1 MTPAPVFLIGAGP
14 GDPGLITV
22 RGLECLRSADVVIH
36 DRRVSQRLLKQAR
49 ADAEIIDIGSTASH
63 EMAQEAISYLIAD
76 KAREGKRVARIMYGD
91 PFLFDRGG
99 EEALFLREQGVTLEI
114 VPGVPAGIA
123 VPAYTGVPVTYPGA
137 GDTLTLVRGYE
148 DETGEPPDVDWASL
162 SRLEG
167 TIVCYASP
175 QQLPLI
181 LEAMLDSGWPPDDDG
196 VVVYQGTLPSQASL
210 AGTVK
215 TLLDAAREPNAP
227 RETAILIVGRVV
239 GFREHL
245 RWFDARPLFGR
256 RVLVTR
262 PRDQAAELVDRLEL
276 LGAEAVEAPMIRI
289 APPADPGPLLAAA
302 AAPDQ
307 FDWIVFTSANAV
319 ESFMTALL
327 DGARDIRA
335 LKGPMLCAVGTA
347 TAERLARYGIK
358 VDLVPDE
365 FRAEAVV
372 DAIVQR
378 GPVDGA
384 RVLLPRSNIGR
395 EVIADRLRQLGATVL
410 EVVAYH
416 TELQDSQRP
425 DDPDVYGQL
434 LNGRLDAVTF
444 TSASAVS
451 NFVRVYG
458 QEQAVDLL
466 ANTVVAAIG
475 PVTGD
480 AARQLGITIT
490 VQPQQ
495 YTVGALVDALAAHFG
510 GQTPVRRDSRV

>member
-1 MTPAPVFLIGAGP
+1 MTIPAVFLIGAGP
-14 GDPGLITV
+14 GDPGLMTV
-22 RGLECLRSADVVIH
+22 RGLECLRAADVVIH
-36 DRRVSQRLLKQAR
+36 DHRVSQRLLKQAR
-49 ADAEIIDIGSTASH
+49 ADAEVINIGSAAAR
-63 EMAQEAISYLIAD
+63 EMAQEAVSYLIAD
-76 KAREGKRVARIMYGD
+76 KAREGKRVARVMYGD

-99 EEALFLREQGVTLEI
+99 EEALFLREQGVPVEVI
-114 VPGVPAGIA
+114 PGVPAGIA

-137 GDTLTLVRGYE
+137 GDTLTMVRGYE
-148 DETGEPPDVDWASL
+148 DENGTPPDVDWASL

-181 LEAMLDSGWPPDDDG
+181 LEAMLASGWPADDDG
-196 VVVYQGTLPSQASL
+196 VIVYQGTLASQTTV
-210 AGTVK
+210 AGTMQS
-215 TLLDAAREPNAP
+215 LLDSVRDPGAR

-262 PRDQAAELVDRLEL
+262 PRDQAVELVEKLES

-289 APPADPGPLLAAA
+289 APPDDPGPLMAAA
-302 AAPDQ
+302 AAPDG

-335 LKGPMLCAVGTA
+335 LKGPLLCTVGTA
-347 TAERLARYGIK
+347 TAARLARYGLK

-372 DAIVQR
+372 DAIAQR
-378 GPVDGA
+378 GPVEGS
-384 RVLLPRSNIGR
+384 RILLPRSNIGR
-395 EVIADRLRQLGATVL
+395 EVIGDRLRQLGANVV
-410 EVVAYH
+410 EVVAYD
-416 TELQDSQRP
+416 TELQDTQRP
-425 DDPDVYGQL
+425 DDPDVYGML
-434 LNGRLDAVTF
+434 LNGKLDAVTF
-444 TSASAVS
+444 TSASAVR
-451 NFVRVYG
+451 NFVTIYG
-458 QEQAVDLL
+458 ADQAVDLL

-475 PVTGD
+475 PVTAD
-480 AARQLGITIT
+480 AARELGIAVN
-490 VQPQQ
+490 VQPEQ
-495 YTVGALVDALAAHFG
+495 YTVAALVEALAANLG
-510 GQTPVRRDSRV
+510 PRAKA

>member
-1 MTPAPVFLIGAGP
+1 MTIPAVFLIGAGP
-14 GDPGLITV
+14 GDPGLMTV
-22 RGLECLRSADVVIH
+22 RGLECLRAADVVIH
-36 DRRVSQRLLKQAR
+36 DHRVSQRLLKQAR
-49 ADAEIIDIGSTASH
+49 ADAEVIDIGSAAAR

-76 KAREGKRVARIMYGD
+76 KAREGKRVARVMYGD

-99 EEALFLREQGVTLEI
+99 EEALFLREQGVPIEVI
-114 VPGVPAGIA
+114 PGVPAGIA

-148 DETGEPPDVDWASL
+148 DENGTAPDVDWASL

-181 LEAMLDSGWPPDDDG
+181 LEAMLASGWPADDDG
-196 VVVYQGTLPSQASL
+196 VIVYQGTLASQTTV
-210 AGTVK
+210 AGTMQS
-215 TLLDAAREPNAP
+215 LLDSVRDPGAR

-262 PRDQAAELVDRLEL
+262 PRDQAVELVEKLES

-289 APPADPGPLLAAA
+289 APPEDPGPLMAAA
-302 AAPDQ
+302 AAPDT

-335 LKGPMLCAVGTA
+335 LKGPRLCTVGTG
-347 TAERLARYGIK
+347 TAARLARYGLK

-378 GPVDGA
+378 GPVEGS
-384 RVLLPRSNIGR
+384 RILLPRSNIGR
-395 EVIADRLRQLGATVL
+395 EVIGDRLRQLGATVV
-410 EVVAYH
+410 EVVAYD
-416 TELQDSQRP
+416 TELQDTQRP
-425 DDPDVYGQL
+425 DDPDVYGML

-444 TSASAVS
+444 TSASAVR
-451 NFVRVYG
+451 NFVTIYG
-458 QEQAVDLL
+458 ADQAVDLL

-475 PVTGD
+475 PVTAD
-480 AARQLGITIT
+480 AARELGIAVN
-490 VQPQQ
+490 VQPEQ
-495 YTVGALVDALAAHFG
+495 YTVAALVEALAAQLG
-510 GQTPVRRDSRV
+510 PRAKA

>member
-1 MTPAPVFLIGAGP
+1 MTPPAVFLIGAGP
-14 GDPGLITV
+14 GDPGLMTV
-22 RGLECLRSADVVIH
+22 RGLECLRLADVVIH
-36 DRRVSQRLLKQAR
+36 DHRVSQRLLKQAR
-49 ADAEIIDIGSTASH
+49 ADAEVINIGSAAAR

-76 KAREGKRVARIMYGD
+76 KAREGKRVARVMYGD

-99 EEALFLREQGVTLEI
+99 EEALFLREQGVPIEVI
-114 VPGVPAGIA
+114 PGVPAGIA

-148 DETGEPPDVDWASL
+148 DENGTAPDVDWASL

-167 TIVCYASP
+167 TIVCYASA

-181 LEAMLDSGWPPDDDG
+181 LEAMLASGWPADDDG
-196 VVVYQGTLPSQASL
+196 VIVYQGTLPSQASV
-210 AGTVK
+210 AGTVQA
-215 TLLDAAREPNAP
+215 LLDSTRDANAR

-262 PRDQAAELVDRLEL
+262 PRDQAVELVEKLES

-289 APPADPGPLLAAA
+289 APPEDPGPLLAAA
-302 AAPDQ
+302 AAPDA

-335 LKGPMLCAVGTA
+335 LKGPLLCTVGTG
-347 TAERLARYGIK
+347 TAERLARYGLK
-358 VDLVPDE
+358 VDLVPEE

-372 DAIVQR
+372 DAIVTR
-378 GPVDGA
+378 GSVQGS
-384 RVLLPRSNIGR
+384 RILLPRSNIGR
-395 EVIADRLRQLGATVL
+395 EVIGDRLRQLGATVV

-425 DDPDVYGQL
+425 DDPDVYGML
-434 LNGRLDAVTF
+434 LDGRLDAVTF
-444 TSASAVS
+444 TSASAVR
-451 NFVRVYG
+451 NFVTVYG
-458 QEQAVDLL
+458 ADQAVDLL

-475 PVTGD
+475 PVTAD
-480 AARQLGITIT
+480 AARELGIHVH
-490 VQPQQ
+490 VQPEH
-495 YTVGALVDALAAHFG
+495 YTVAALVEALAAHFAV
-510 GQTPVRRDSRV
+510 TR

>member
-1 MTPAPVFLIGAGP
+1 MTLPTVYLIGAGP

-22 RGLECLRSADVVIH
+22 RGLECLRAADVVIH
-36 DRRVSQRLLKQAR
+36 DHRVSPRLLKQAR
-49 ADAEIIDIGSTASH
+49 AGAEIIDIGSTTAR

-76 KAREGKRVARIMYGD
+76 KAREGKRVARMMYGD

-99 EEALFLREQGVTLEI
+99 EEALFLREQGVPIEVI
-114 VPGVPAGIA
+114 PGVPAGIA
-123 VPAYTGVPVTYPGA
+123 VAAYTGVPVTYPGA

-148 DETGEPPDVDWASL
+148 DENGTAPDVDWASL

-167 TIVCYASP
+167 TIVCYASA

-181 LEAMLDSGWPPDDDG
+181 LDAMLAAGWPADDDG
-196 VVVYQGTLPSQASL
+196 VIVYQGTLPSQTSV
-210 AGTVK
+210 AGTVR
-215 TLLDAAREPNAP
+215 TLLDNVRDPSAR

-262 PRDQAAELVDRLEL
+262 ARDQATDLVERLER

-289 APPADPGPLLAAA
+289 APPEDPGPLLAAA
-302 AAPDQ
+302 AAPDD

-335 LKGPMLCAVGTA
+335 LKGPRLCTVGTA
-347 TAERLARYGIK
+347 TAERLARYGLK

-372 DAIVQR
+372 DAILQR
-378 GPVDGA
+378 GTVQGS
-384 RVLLPRSNIGR
+384 RILLPRSDIGR
-395 EVIADRLRQLGATVL
+395 EVIADRLRQLGATVV

-425 DDPDVYGQL
+425 DDPDVYGML

-444 TSASAVS
+444 TSASAVR
-451 NFVRVYG
+451 NFVTVYG
-458 QEQAVDLL
+458 ADQAVDLL

-475 PVTGD
+475 PMTAD
-480 AARQLGITIT
+480 AARELGIEVN
-490 VQPQQ
+490 VQPGH
-495 YTVGALVDALAAHFG
+495 YTVAALVDALAAHFAP
-510 GQTPVRRDSRV
+510 T